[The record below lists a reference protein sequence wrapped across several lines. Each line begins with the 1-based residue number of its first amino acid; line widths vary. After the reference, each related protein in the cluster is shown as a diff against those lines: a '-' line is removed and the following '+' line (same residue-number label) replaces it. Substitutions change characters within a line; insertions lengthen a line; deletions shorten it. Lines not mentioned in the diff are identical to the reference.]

1 MPYTSSITMS
11 GNIGDMTNYTS
22 ALKLFDYLCLGK
34 IIIYSNFPILKEIIK
49 ECKNVVFVKNYLNH
63 YSWRNEI
70 LKLKNQVSK
79 QLIISK
85 NNYLLSRK
93 FNITQ
98 RAKSIVE
105 SIT

>member
-1 MPYTSSITMS
+1 MPYTSSITMP
-11 GNIGDMTNYTS
+11 GNVGDITNYTS
-22 ALKLFDYLCLGK
+22 ALKLFDYLRLGK
-34 IIIYSNFPILKEIIK
+34 IIICSNFPILKEIIK
-49 ECKNVVFVKNYLNH
+49 EDKNEVFVKNYLNH

-93 FNITQ
+93 FNILQ